1 MSTLHWSNADAEIHR
16 VVVGDY
22 ENNVFVVRCRATGEA
37 VLIDAAVLAL
47 AQAAQ
52 PPAPTPRLSR

>member
-22 ENNVFVVRCRATGEA
+22 ENNVAVEIVNVRQG
-37 VLIDAAVLAL
+37 AARG
-47 AQAAQ
+47 AA
-52 PPAPTPRLSR
+52 AHLTD